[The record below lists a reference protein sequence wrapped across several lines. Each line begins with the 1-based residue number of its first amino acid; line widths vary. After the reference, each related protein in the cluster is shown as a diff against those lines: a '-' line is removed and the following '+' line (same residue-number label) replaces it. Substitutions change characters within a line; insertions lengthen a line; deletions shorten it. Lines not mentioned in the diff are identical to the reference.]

1 MVRVGGG
8 WDELEHFLSRHNP
21 NKLGKRLICEYFT
34 FLCNSVDVPHIGPQ
48 HILSLLRIDKRNI
61 WSMVTIPYN

>member
-34 FLCNSVDVPHIGPQ
+34 FLCNSVDAPHIGPQ
-48 HILSLLRIDKRNI
+48 HILSFFEN
-61 WSMVTIPYN
+61 